1 MVDIKWTDDLSVGV
15 DSIDNQH
22 KELIATFSNL
32 LKAIERKDARD
43 EVQKVV
49 DFLRQYVESHFAME
63 ETLMT
68 RIKYP
73 NDKFLEHEAQHTL
86 FWESFNELVEIFKK
100 DHSSPAMINTIE
112 VALIQWFVNHICKT
126 DKAIGVFLRRR

>member
-15 DSIDNQH
+15 TSIDDQH
-22 KELIATFSNL
+22 KELIATINNL
-32 LKAIERKDARD
+32 LKAIESKDAKD
-43 EVQKVV
+43 GVQKVV
-49 DFLRQYVESHFAME
+49 DFLRQYVETHFAME

-73 NDKFLEHEAQHTL
+73 DDKFLEHEAQHTL
-86 FWESFNELVEIFKK
+86 FWEGFNELVEVFKK

-112 VALIQWFVNHICKT
+112 RALVQWFVDHICKT
-126 DKAIGVFLRRR
+126 DKAIGVFLKRR